1 MSVVLSPT
9 LLTSIQQELNHV
21 EKLEFET
28 GLDSEGEP
36 ANWIWV
42 VINAKAPKKA
52 WSWESR
58 EHIRSVVRDKLKEA
72 DVTDWAYVRFRGAD
86 EEAPSKTISST

>member
-52 WSWESR
+52 WSWESNPATGL
-58 EHIRSVVRDKLKEA
+58 SP
-72 DVTDWAYVRFRGAD
+72 AYRCSAATATGA
-86 EEAPSKTISST
+86 